1 MFAFVL
7 LFSNDKPAV
16 NSHVLRF
23 SFRTDE
29 ADAQERHG

>member
-1 MFAFVL
+1 MFAFVW
-7 LFSNDKPAV
+7 LFSNNKPAV

-29 ADAQERHG
+29 ADAQRHHG